1 MTKLGGIG
9 LKVAL
14 IASDLDGTFLRD
26 DHGFDHARFQ
36 AQLTK
41 MMANG
46 QHFAVAS
53 GNQLQHCIEV
63 FDKIDG
69 EITYVAENG
78 GLVIDNH
85 GNVLSESLLTPTVLQ
100 ELLTFV
106 ATAPELAGAGASLSG
121 KNGAYIRPQDDNEVM
136 QYFLSNLSVVDDL
149 AAVDD
154 HIYKA
159 TFGWQDQRAEYHA
172 DIINAHFKGRLRAT
186 ASGYGGLDVI
196 APNVDKAFGLAFLQR
211 HWGIAASQTA
221 AFGDNSNDLEML
233 READYSYAMRNAI
246 PTVKAMANYETALDN
261 NHDGVLDTIDGLI

>member
-1 MTKLGGIG
+1 M
-9 LKVAL
+9 KVAL

-26 DHGFDHARFQ
+26 DHGFDHGRFQ
-36 AQLTK
+36 AQLAQMT
-41 MMANG
+41 ANG

-63 FDKIDG
+63 FDKIEG

-78 GLVIDNH
+78 GLVIDNR

-136 QYFLSNLSVVDDL
+136 QYFLSNLSVVNDL

-159 TFGWQDQRAEYHA
+159 TFGWQDHRAEYHA
-172 DIINAHFKGRLRAT
+172 TVINDHFKGRLRAT

-211 HWGIAASQTA
+211 HWQINASQTA

>member
-1 MTKLGGIG
+1 M
-9 LKVAL
+9 
-14 IASDLDGTFLRD
+14 ASDLDGTFLRD
-26 DHGFDHARFQ
+26 DHEFDRPRFQ
-36 AQLTK
+36 AQLDQLI
-41 MMANG
+41 ANG

-63 FDKIDG
+63 FDGING

-85 GNVLSESLLTPTVLQ
+85 GQVLSESLLTPAVLQ
-100 ELLTFV
+100 DLLTFV
-106 ATAPELAGAGASLSG
+106 ATEPALAGASASLSG
-121 KNGAYIRPQDDNEVM
+121 KKGAYIRRQDNNPVM
-136 QYFLSNLSVVDDL
+136 QYFLSNLSIVPDL

-159 TFGWQDQRAEYHA
+159 TFGWQDRRAEYHA
-172 DIINAHFKGRLRAT
+172 GVINAHFKGRLRAT

-211 HWGIAASQTA
+211 HWGIAPSQTA

-246 PTVKAMANYETALDN
+246 PTVKAMANYETKLDN
-261 NHDGVLDTIDGLI
+261 NHDGVLATIDDFI